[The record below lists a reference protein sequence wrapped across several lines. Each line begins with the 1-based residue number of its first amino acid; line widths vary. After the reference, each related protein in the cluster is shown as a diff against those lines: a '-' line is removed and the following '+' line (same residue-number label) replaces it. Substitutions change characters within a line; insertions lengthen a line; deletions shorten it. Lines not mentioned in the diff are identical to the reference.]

1 MMYKEN
7 WEQTREK
14 FKNYWKQQ
22 NTGRPLMCVI
32 ARKPEIE
39 PYSQGKPVEG
49 GCRDV
54 ICQGKYYNLPE
65 ELKWKDMDDKYLDAD
80 RVVARYRQFCETH

>member
-7 WEQTREK
+7 WEETKEK
-14 FKNYWKQQ
+14 FKNYWKHK

-39 PYSQGKPVEG
+39 HFRQPSGKAVT
-49 GCRDV
+49 
-54 ICQGKYYNLPE
+54 Q
-65 ELKWKDMDDKYLDAD
+65 M
-80 RVVARYRQFCETH
+80 

>member
-1 MMYKEN
+1 MEERAMMYKKN
-7 WEQTREK
+7 WEQTQEK

-39 PYSQGKPVEG
+39 PVSYTHLT
-49 GCRDV
+49 
-54 ICQGKYYNLPE
+54 LPTNS
-65 ELKWKDMDDKYLDAD
+65 L
-80 RVVARYRQFCETH
+80 V